1 MTIYDNL
8 FPLGIGTNRF
18 AVTGPDDQ
26 AGIEQAA
33 QVVRSALEAGASY
46 IDVSH
51 TYSKG
56 TAMEI
61 CRRAFTQTRAPRHVT
76 VKSSFLSDKTAD
88 DALRRTETA
97 FVKLGI
103 DHAFCFILW
112 NIESWA
118 QFEEVM
124 DKGALYDGARLV
136 KERGLVDH
144 ICFSTHAPPEDII
157 KMLRSGAFE
166 GITLSFSALNSQI
179 MHPVLDCA
187 AVNHVGVA
195 VMNPLGGGLIP
206 QQAQYF
212 SFLRGGNDISTVQ
225 AALRYVYAHPAVKV
239 VLSGMRSE
247 AELQENLSAFKMP
260 SAEAPA
266 ERIERVDRG
275 FGRIEGFCT
284 GCRYCEGCPQ
294 GIDVFAL
301 MQSYNATLFPKP
313 EAAYGRKDTHL
324 IETIGIC
331 SRLRNT
337 FAFLPPDT
345 ATPCVKC
352 GRCQVRCTAQL
363 PIMERLDELYRRF
376 SDAGFSKQSML
387 ERLRGLIG
395 DRRKVAFYPG
405 GGYTAYVLGLLKE
418 AFPGAAFE
426 LSLFDSNPGL
436 WGTKTAGV
444 EVRGPEGIL
453 YARPELVVV
462 SNYTYSDEIY
472 RDLTKRLEG
481 RVPVVR
487 LHRPGDVPWVF

>member
-46 IDVSH
+46 IDVSY

-157 KMLRSGAFE
+157 KMLRTGAFE

-187 AVNHVGVA
+187 AENHVGVA

-284 GCRYCEGCPQ
+284 
-294 GIDVFAL
+294 
-301 MQSYNATLFPKP
+301 ATAK
-313 EAAYGRKDTHL
+313 A
-324 IETIGIC
+324 
-331 SRLRNT
+331 
-337 FAFLPPDT
+337 
-345 ATPCVKC
+345 
-352 GRCQVRCTAQL
+352 
-363 PIMERLDELYRRF
+363 
-376 SDAGFSKQSML
+376 
-387 ERLRGLIG
+387 
-395 DRRKVAFYPG
+395 
-405 GGYTAYVLGLLKE
+405 
-418 AFPGAAFE
+418 
-426 LSLFDSNPGL
+426 
-436 WGTKTAGV
+436 
-444 EVRGPEGIL
+444 
-453 YARPELVVV
+453 
-462 SNYTYSDEIY
+462 
-472 RDLTKRLEG
+472 
-481 RVPVVR
+481 VPR
-487 LHRPGDVPWVF
+487 ESTSSP